1 VSLNPSALGADF
13 GEVFL
18 GLLDDQVT
26 FLEAII
32 LTAGLKLGELA
43 TTIKDLELLS
53 CAQEGVSTIICSVPF
68 MATAKDQ
75 REWRRRRREG

>member
-1 VSLNPSALGADF
+1 
-13 GEVFL
+13 L

-53 CAQEGVSTIICSVPF
+53 CAQEGC
-68 MATAKDQ
+68 MLN
-75 REWRRRRREG
+75 

>member
-53 CAQEGVSTIICSVPF
+53 CAQEDSDVNSYI
-68 MATAKDQ
+68 
-75 REWRRRRREG
+75 REMRI